1 MFTGIIEEIAEVV
14 EIKQDK
20 DNKHF
25 VFKAKF
31 NFACDFIL
39 EKGI

>member
-1 MFTGIIEEIAEVV
+1 LCKEFLLLII
-14 EIKQDK
+14 
-20 DNKHF
+20 
-25 VFKAKF
+25 FKAKF